1 MGIGRVS
8 GKGKKMMNNKNYLW
22 EQFISSLRAAFGPI
36 RRGRVTQPY
45 LKFLINS

>member
-1 MGIGRVS
+1 MD
-8 GKGKKMMNNKNYLW
+8 NKIICG